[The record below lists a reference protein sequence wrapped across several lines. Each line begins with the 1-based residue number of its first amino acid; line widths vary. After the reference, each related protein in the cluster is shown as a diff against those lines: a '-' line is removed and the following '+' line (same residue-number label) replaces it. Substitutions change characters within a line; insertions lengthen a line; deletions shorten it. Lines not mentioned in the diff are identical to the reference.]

1 MAKKKNTKVSTDRV
15 CATCAF
21 FDKASCYC
29 MRRNEQTMKLKYACD
44 LFQTPDEW
52 NAELEKQRKIRH
64 AKEEKRLNL
73 ILTALHISATTT
85 QQILEFFDDQFIDH
99 KTESD
104 WRFEKKAAANEMVK
118 LCDRIRTIHQHT
130 FMKDINRLLTNDGT
144 EPYDYEKFTRHEDNG
159 RRQARRLIMECGKLL
174 SDEAED
180 KIDAMYESFPDP
192 GFCVRK
198 DYDHFIR
205 KH

>member
-15 CATCAF
+15 CETCAF

-52 NAELEKQRKIRH
+52 IAELEKQRKIRH

-99 KTESD
+99 KTEKD
-104 WRFEKKAAANEMVK
+104 WRFEKAAAANEIVR
-118 LCDRIRTIHQHT
+118 LTERIRNLHQHT
-130 FMKDINRLLTNDGT
+130 FMKDINRLLTAEGT
-144 EPYDYEKFTRHEDNG
+144 QPYDHEKWDRHEDNG
-159 RRQARRLIMECGKLL
+159 RRQARRLFLECGKCL
-174 SDEAED
+174 SNEDEA
-180 KIDAMYESFPDP
+180 KIDDVYESFPDP
-192 GFCVRK
+192 GFLVKK